1 VTPPRETDTTT
12 LPDDTAFGP
21 GYAISDPGDP
31 FECRTGPFLA
41 PIDDPSDPRIV
52 TLALPHHCNR
62 SGVVHGG
69 FLMTMADVALSWE
82 AVRGMENERAVTVSL
97 NASFVSF
104 AERGDRIEARARLVR
119 RAGTLSF
126 LTCEITAAGRI
137 VLTASGVMRRMKRDR
152 TLDTGP
158 GPAARG

>member
-1 VTPPRETDTTT
+1 MTPPRESDTTA
-12 LPDDTAFGP
+12 PDETAFGAD
-21 GYAISDPGDP
+21 YAISDPGDP

-41 PIDDPSDPRIV
+41 PVDDPADPRIV

-69 FLMTMADVALSWE
+69 FLMTMADVVLSWE

-97 NASFVSF
+97 NASFVSY
-104 AERGDRIEARARLVR
+104 AEKGDRIEARARLVR

-126 LTCEITAAGRI
+126 LTCEITAAGRV
-137 VLTASGVMRRMKRDR
+137 VLTASGVMRRLKRDR
-152 TLDTGP
+152 TLDAGP
-158 GPAARG
+158 GPTTRE